1 MMIRYALKR
10 GRPYLLAATMLIVL
24 GAFVLGGCV
33 NPGVPGGTP
42 TAPPTTIS
50 PPTPVPTAQ
59 PASNGEPQ
67 LAPLPLDNV
76 EINEYQGEKL
86 GSITNFRENSIKG
99 VQKVNIDSYRLSIN
113 GLVENPVQYTYNDA
127 IGSFAHYQKVVTLNC
142 VEGWS
147 VKVLWEGLLLK
158 DMLEKQGISPE
169 ANTVIFHAYD
179 GYTTSMPLDFILD
192 NNIMLAYK
200 MNNLIIPPERGY
212 PFQLVAEDKWGYKW
226 IKWVT
231 QIELSNNSDYRG
243 YWEQRGYSN
252 EGDLNKPFFD

>member
-1 MMIRYALKR
+1 M
-10 GRPYLLAATMLIVL
+10 
-24 GAFVLGGCV
+24 
-33 NPGVPGGTP
+33 
-42 TAPPTTIS
+42 
-50 PPTPVPTAQ
+50 PTAQ
-59 PASNGEPQ
+59 PAANGEPQ
-67 LAPLPLDNV
+67 VTPLPLDNV

-99 VQKVNIDSYRLSIN
+99 VQQVSIDTYRLSIN

-127 IGSFAHYQKVVTLNC
+127 IDSFVHYQKVVTLNC

-158 DMLEKQGISPE
+158 DMLEKQGISAE
-169 ANTVIFHAYD
+169 ANTVIFHAHD
-179 GYTTSMPLDFILD
+179 GYTTSIPLDFILD
-192 NNIMLAYK
+192 NSIMLAYK
-200 MNNLIIPPERGY
+200 MNNVIIPPERGY

-231 QIELSNNSDYRG
+231 QIELSNNPDYRG

-252 EGDLNKPFFD
+252 EGDLDKYFFD